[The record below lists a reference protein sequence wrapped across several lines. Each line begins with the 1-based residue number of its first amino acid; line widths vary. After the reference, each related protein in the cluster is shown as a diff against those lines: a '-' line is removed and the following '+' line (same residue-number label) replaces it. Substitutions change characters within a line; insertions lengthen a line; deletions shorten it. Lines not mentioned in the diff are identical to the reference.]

1 MILRYRSLLT
11 NQGKLL
17 TKFNPKYVWVFKSLP
32 WLVNRN
38 LYLKIIK
45 YLSIF
50 LSQYCVQKYLV
61 CISPYEDFRFYLCFM
76 LFNWKYQRLT
86 RKNKFKLYLF
96 VFLFLR
102 SHFETRKSKN
112 KTLSLICLRGFGKF
126 LSVEAIIR
134 LSVEDILRCEMSTC
148 QDNISVKQL

>member
-1 MILRYRSLLT
+1 MRLIWKDDQKASKHNLTFITPHIQSQLLSKT
-11 NQGKLL
+11 S
-17 TKFNPKYVWVFKSLP
+17 FF
-32 WLVNRN
+32 
-38 LYLKIIK
+38 I
-45 YLSIF
+45 
-50 LSQYCVQKYLV
+50 
-61 CISPYEDFRFYLCFM
+61 CFM
-76 LFNWKYQRLT
+76 LFNWKYERLT

-148 QDNISVKQL
+148 QDNISVKQLKNYAMHLLFDG